1 MKTYIKKLLS
11 ENPQMKRYYQDDFG
25 KNFRLILVLDGM
37 NYESEFESE
46 RIDGVD
52 PNDAARKNGLKLI
65 NNFPYVS
72 NNCPTAISPRQLR
85 LALLSSGISPDSILN
100 QINLIP
106 DPALKASALIE
117 WEYSTEFKRNHPL
130 VQSIA
135 TALALT
141 EEQVDNIFKLG
152 YRYDQNYSNVSAEA
166 TTETPTN
173 TSLFSRFLNLFS

>member
-1 MKTYIKKLLS
+1 MKTYIKKLLP
-11 ENPQMKRYYQDDFG
+11 ENPEMKKYYQDDFG
-25 KNFRLILVLDGM
+25 KNFRLILVLDGID
-37 NYESEFESE
+37 YESESE
-46 RIDGVD
+46 RIDGED
-52 PNDAARKNGLKLI
+52 ANDAARKNGLKLI
-65 NNFPYVS
+65 NNLPYLS

-117 WEYSTEFKRNHPL
+117 WEYSSEFKRNHPL
-130 VQSIA
+130 VQSIS

-152 YRYDQNYSNVSAEA
+152 YRYDQNYSNVSGET